1 MPDLDSTP
9 EFLDTEPPHWAARG
23 LAWVIIGLFLL
34 GIVASLVVEVPETV
48 GGRFSLAPVAG
59 ADPVRARKDGIVT
72 EIRVREGDTIAA
84 GGMILRL
91 RSASLSDRFGDQ
103 RTLET
108 QVRADEERLK
118 IASGQYET
126 RKRADAAEA
135 RRLTSRTESL
145 ARLIAS
151 KRHRLELTR
160 ELADSAQIG
169 YRNGAVNRVEAARLD
184 LEFSTLNEEVQ
195 VTANDLED
203 VRADLARLARDGQAR
218 DLEYQEIRRSLQ
230 ESMETA
236 RIRIDALGRDL
247 EDLTDSGLAVTAPCR
262 GVVLR
267 LYLNGPGAVVREGE
281 IISEIACA
289 GERLQAEFQVPQ
301 AGLPMIRAGQPVK
314 MRYDAFP
321 YQRYGVRFGT
331 VRWVGPAG
339 VAARDS
345 GAFRVLVDLAEDSI
359 LVRGQGRPL
368 QAGMGGVADV
378 VVGRR
383 SLVSYA
389 VEPIRALRENLRD
402 APR

>member
-1 MPDLDSTP
+1 MPDLDSSP
-9 EFLDTEPPHWAARG
+9 EFLDAEPPHWAARG
-23 LAWVIIGLFLL
+23 LAWVIIGLVLL
-34 GIVASLVVEVPETV
+34 GILASIVVQIPETV
-48 GGRFSLAPVAG
+48 GGRFSLAPLSG

-72 EIRVREGDTIAA
+72 EIRVREGDTVVP

-103 RTLET
+103 RTLQT
-108 QVRADEERLK
+108 QVRADEERLR
-118 IASGQYET
+118 IASGQYQT
-126 RKRADAAEA
+126 RKRADEAEA

-145 ARLIAS
+145 TRLIAS

-195 VTANDLED
+195 IATNDLED

-218 DLEYQEIRRSLQ
+218 DLEYQEIQRSLQ

-247 EDLTDSGLAVTAPCR
+247 QDLTDSGLAVTSPCR

-267 LYLNGPGAVVREGE
+267 LYLSAPGAVVREGE
-281 IISEIACA
+281 TISEIACA

-314 MRYDAFP
+314 LRYDAFP

-331 VRWVGPAG
+331 VRWVGPSG
-339 VAARDS
+339 VTARDS
-345 GAFRVLVDLAEDSI
+345 GAFRVLADLAEDSI
-359 LVRGQGRPL
+359 LVRGQSRPL
-368 QAGMGGVADV
+368 QAGMGGQADV

>member
-1 MPDLDSTP
+1 MPDLDSPP

-23 LAWVIIGLFLL
+23 LAWVIIGLVLL

-48 GGRFSLAPVAG
+48 GGRFSLAPLAG

-126 RKRADAAEA
+126 RKRADAAEG

-145 ARLIAS
+145 TRLIAS

-247 EDLTDSGLAVTAPCR
+247 QDLTDSGLAVTSPCR

-359 LVRGQGRPL
+359 LVRGQSRPL